1 MVRDFKEGWN
11 DLVQAA
17 GMLPLSLYFAWGDT
31 KARYRRSVLGPL
43 WLVLGTAVGVVGLGF
58 LWSELLH
65 VDKPTFIPSLSIGL
79 VVWQLLSG
87 SILEASNVYII
98 NARLIR
104 NLRTP
109 LFVFP
114 LQLLLRQLINFCH
127 NLIVV
132 VFVLLIFPPPLSFN
146 QLLVVPG
153 LILVIANLFWLST
166 LIGLLGARFRDLGP
180 LVGSFMPLMFF
191 LTPVIYRPKQLAMSE
206 FIAWLNPLTYLV
218 SLIRDPVL
226 GFAPPVF
233 VYEVSVGLLI
243 FGGVATLWILSKK
256 HGRVVFWV

>member
-1 MVRDFKEGWN
+1 MFTSSRDGWS
-11 DLVQAA
+11 DLLQTVK
-17 GMLPLSLYFAWGDT
+17 MLPLSLYFAWGDT
-31 KARYRRSVLGPL
+31 RARYRRSVLGPL

-65 VDKPTFIPSLSIGL
+65 VDKATFIPSLSIGL

-87 SILEASNVYII
+87 CILEASNIYIQ
-98 NARLIR
+98 NAKLIR

-109 LFVFP
+109 LLVFP
-114 LQLLLRQLINFCH
+114 VQLLLRQLINFGH
-127 NLIVV
+127 NLLV
-132 VFVLLIFPPPLSFN
+132 VFVVLLIFPPPLSLT
-146 QLLVVPG
+146 QLLLIPG
-153 LILVIANLFWLST
+153 LLIVVGNLFWIST

-218 SLIRDPVL
+218 SLVRDPVL
-226 GFAPPVF
+226 GVAPPLF
-233 VYEVSVGLLI
+233 VYSVGICLLAL
-243 FGGVATLWILSKK
+243 GGSLTLWIVDRKY
-256 HGRVVFWV
+256 GRVAFWV

>member
-1 MVRDFKEGWN
+1 MFTSSRDGWS
-11 DLVQAA
+11 DLLQTVK
-17 GMLPLSLYFAWGDT
+17 MLPLSLYFAWGDT
-31 KARYRRSVLGPL
+31 RARYRRSVLGPL

-65 VDKPTFIPSLSIGL
+65 VDKATFIPSLSIGL

-87 SILEASNVYII
+87 CILEASNIYIQ
-98 NARLIR
+98 NAKLIR

-109 LFVFP
+109 LLVFP
-114 LQLLLRQLINFCH
+114 VQLLLRQLINFGH
-127 NLIVV
+127 NLLV
-132 VFVLLIFPPPLSFN
+132 VFVVLLIFPPPLSLT
-146 QLLVVPG
+146 QLLLIPG
-153 LILVIANLFWLST
+153 LLIVVGNLFWIST

-218 SLIRDPVL
+218 SLVRDPVL
-226 GFAPPVF
+226 GVAPTSFCLFCGHLFACSRWKPNP
-233 VYEVSVGLLI
+233 LDC
-243 FGGVATLWILSKK
+243 
-256 HGRVVFWV
+256 R

>member
-1 MVRDFKEGWN
+1 
-11 DLVQAA
+11 
-17 GMLPLSLYFAWGDT
+17 MLPLSLYFAWGDT
-31 KARYRRSVLGPL
+31 RARYRRSVLGPL
-43 WLVLGTAVGVVGLGF
+43 WLVLGTAVGVAGLGF

-87 SILEASNVYII
+87 SILEASNVYIQ
-98 NARLIR
+98 NSRLIR

-109 LFVFP
+109 LFIFP
-114 LQLLLRQLINFCH
+114 LQLLLRQLINFLH

-132 VFVLLIFPPPLSFN
+132 LVVLIIFPPPLSLN
-146 QLLVVPG
+146 QLLVIPG

-191 LTPVIYRPKQLAMSE
+191 LTPVIYRPNQLAMSE

-226 GFAPPVF
+226 GFAPPFF
-233 VYEVSVGLLI
+233 VYEVSVGLLMC
-243 FGGVATLWILSKK
+243 GGIATLWVLGKK
-256 HGRVVFWV
+256 YGRLAFWV